1 MAYERPDLFRRD
13 PGGPFDSLE
22 REKFAQ
28 ARAKGASIK
37 AASTEAGVRPQ
48 TGYDYE
54 RHEEMRKRVRELR
67 AGAETFVGVSMGWLV
82 RQLTINAKRARKAGA
97 YKASNEA
104 LGLIM
109 KIVQRDP
116 NQAANN
122 PRSLPPDVT
131 DADIHQTLT
140 RRFHARTRG
149 SEIVVATGGVETS
162 RTTASADQGDDDRAA
177 E

>member
-1 MAYERPDLFRRD
+1 MAYERPDPYRRD
-13 PGGPFDSLE
+13 PGAPFDSLE
-22 REKFAQ
+22 RERFAQ
-28 ARAKGASIK
+28 ARAKGATIK
-37 AASTEAGVRPQ
+37 AACTEAGIRPQ

-67 AGAETFVGVSMGWLV
+67 AGAETYVGVSMGWLV
-82 RQLTINAKRARKAGA
+82 RQLTINARRARKAGA

-104 LGLIM
+104 FGLIA

-116 NQAANN
+116 NQANN
-122 PRSLPPDVT
+122 SPRSLPPDVT

-149 SEIVVATGGVETS
+149 SEIVVATGGVEVS
-162 RTTASADQGDDDRAA
+162 RTTERAEQA